1 MFMDNDDMEVD
12 DLVAEVSY
20 PRGRGWDKNP
30 NMLLGVSA

>member
-1 MFMDNDDMEVD
+1 MDNDDMEVD

-30 NMLLGVSA
+30 NMLLEVSA